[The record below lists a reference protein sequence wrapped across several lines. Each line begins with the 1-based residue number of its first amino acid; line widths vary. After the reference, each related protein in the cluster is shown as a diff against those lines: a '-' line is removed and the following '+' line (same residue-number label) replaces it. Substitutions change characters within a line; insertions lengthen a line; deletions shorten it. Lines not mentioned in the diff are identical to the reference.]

1 MRGAM
6 EIGCAE
12 HGIAPLWTHHSH
24 SLEMGFYIRSGC
36 GRGDTGMVY
45 GEGSALDRSIR
56 NQTPLGN
63 LVAGNLEGGDIGE
76 EETSHGKKVLREL
89 KLSGNSCPSTQWL
102 VLVGYRSCRG
112 LLRHRFGRCRDDR
125 EVL

>member
-1 MRGAM
+1 
-6 EIGCAE
+6 
-12 HGIAPLWTHHSH
+12 
-24 SLEMGFYIRSGC
+24 
-36 GRGDTGMVY
+36 MVY

-63 LVAGNLEGGDIGE
+63 LVAGNLEGGDIGK

-89 KLSGNSCPSTQWL
+89 KLSGYSCPSTQWL
-102 VLVGYRSCRG
+102 VLVGYRSSCRG